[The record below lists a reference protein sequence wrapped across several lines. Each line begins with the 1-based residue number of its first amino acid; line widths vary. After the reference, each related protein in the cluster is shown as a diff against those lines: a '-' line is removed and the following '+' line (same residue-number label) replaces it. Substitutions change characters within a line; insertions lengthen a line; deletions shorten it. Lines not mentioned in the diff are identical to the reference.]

1 MKQTSS
7 LTWRLNR
14 RHTAPDVWR
23 SGVCSIVD
31 VLLRHEGDNVF
42 EEYPYEIIS
51 IFPKG
56 LTSQYDDLSS
66 SDALVLV
73 SVPLYHD
80 SKPRTDRQRFVCRSK
95 LMSLKKYNK
104 TLRAVK
110 LTSGPILFCYWQTCQ
125 SWHMCFVAGLK
136 KASLKHWDHSGYG
149 LSQWEKAL
157 LCNAFSHWPSP
168 YSDWSLKQ

>member
-56 LTSQYDDLSS
+56 LTSQYDDLST

-73 SVPLYHD
+73 SVPYAMIPNRAL
-80 SKPRTDRQRFVCRSK
+80 TD
-95 LMSLKKYNK
+95 ND
-104 TLRAVK
+104 
-110 LTSGPILFCYWQTCQ
+110 FCAAQ
-125 SWHMCFVAGLK
+125 
-136 KASLKHWDHSGYG
+136 
-149 LSQWEKAL
+149 
-157 LCNAFSHWPSP
+157 N
-168 YSDWSLKQ
+168 